1 MVNGIEKFK
10 EHFTAYKD
18 NYVIIGGTA
27 CDVHEDAAGQRP
39 RATKDIDMIL
49 IIEALSR
56 DFVAEFWNFVKAAGY
71 EDNQVGEKGEE
82 SRQQYYRFNRPSNP
96 DYPTQVELFSRS
108 LDVFELP
115 SDFHLTP
122 IPTDADL
129 SSLSAILLDDDYY
142 AYTIEH
148 STIVEKVHISNV
160 ESLIALKCKAYLEM
174 RKRKDET
181 GEGDEKHIRKH
192 RNDVFRLVA
201 SITSGE
207 ETFEVPEKLYGDI
220 MSFISQI
227 ENNLPDA
234 NLIKDMGLR
243 KITPADLL
251 QRLNKLFVNKRR

>member
-1 MVNGIEKFK
+1 MVKGVEKFK
-10 EHFTAYKD
+10 AHFGAYKD

-27 CDVHEDAAGQRP
+27 CEVHEDAAGQNP
-39 RATKDIDMIL
+39 RTTKDIDMIL
-49 IIEALSR
+49 IVEALSH
-56 DFVAEFWNFVKAAGY
+56 DFVAEFWRFVQAAQY
-71 EDNQVGEKGEE
+71 EDKQVGTKGEE
-82 SRQQYYRFNRPSNP
+82 SKQQYYRFNKPANP

-115 SDFHLTP
+115 ANLHITP

-142 AYTIEH
+142 NYTIEH
-148 STIVEKVHISNV
+148 STVEDGVHIAKV

-174 RKRKDET
+174 RKRKAET

-201 SITSGE
+201 SIASGDQ
-207 ETFEVPEKLYGDI
+207 TFDLPDPLYGDVT
-220 MSFISQI
+220 SFVEQVALD
-227 ENNLPDA
+227 LPDA

-243 KITPADLL
+243 KITPRDLL
-251 QRLNKLFVNKRR
+251 ERLKVLFVKQR

>member
-10 EHFTAYKD
+10 EHFAVYKN

-27 CDVHEDAAGQRP
+27 CEVHEDAAGQRP

-49 IIEALSR
+49 IVEAMSR

-71 EDNQVGEKGEE
+71 EENQVGEKGEE
-82 SRQQYYRFNRPSNP
+82 SRQQYYRFNRPVNP
-96 DYPTQVELFSRS
+96 EYPAQVELFSRT
-108 LDVFELP
+108 LEVFELP
-115 SDFHLTP
+115 SDVHITP

-148 STIVEKVHISNV
+148 STVVDSVHISNI
-160 ESLIALKCKAYLEM
+160 ESLIVLKCKAYLEM
-174 RKRKDET
+174 RKRKEET

-201 SITSGE
+201 SISSGE
-207 ETFEVPEKLYGDI
+207 QTFGLPDKLYGEVK
-220 MSFISQI
+220 SFISQV
-227 ENNLPDA
+227 ENNLPDV

-243 KITPADLL
+243 KITPLSLL
-251 QRLNKLFVNKRR
+251 DRLNKLFVIQE

>member
-1 MVNGIEKFK
+1 MVKGVEKFK
-10 EHFTAYKD
+10 EHFGAYKD

-27 CDVHEDAAGQRP
+27 CEVHEDAAGQNP
-39 RATKDIDMIL
+39 RTTKDIDMIL
-49 IIEALSR
+49 IVEALSH
-56 DFVAEFWNFVKAAGY
+56 DFVAEFWRFVQAAQY
-71 EDNQVGEKGEE
+71 EDKQVGTKGEE
-82 SRQQYYRFNRPSNP
+82 SKQQYYRFNKPANP

-115 SDFHLTP
+115 ANLHITP

-142 AYTIEH
+142 NYTIEH
-148 STIVEKVHISNV
+148 STVEDGVHIAKV

-174 RKRKDET
+174 RKRKAET

-201 SITSGE
+201 SIASGDQ
-207 ETFEVPEKLYGDI
+207 TFDLPDQLYGDVT
-220 MSFISQI
+220 SFVEQVALD
-227 ENNLPDA
+227 LPDA

-243 KITPADLL
+243 KITPRDLL
-251 QRLNKLFVNKRR
+251 ERLKVLFVKQR